1 VLRKRG
7 VYVPIWQEDRKKL
20 DSRRVGAIVVDGL
33 VLAPILIP
41 LDIFFDGLTAGAWL
55 VYIALELGYFHVMES
70 IDGQTLGK
78 KLFDLRVVRRE
89 DAGPASAKAISG
101 RTVLRLIDGFPGFYL
116 VGALSMLLSDKRRQR
131 LGDLAVG
138 TVVTRASAR
147 PYTRAR
153 RSRLQAGY
161 PAIWLAAALLV
172 VVAVGHRGDPGL
184 AALDALCEQTTQAEA
199 KLGSS
204 AAAADVFRLRLALVN
219 QLYGVQAT
227 SKKQLELG
235 NELLKDKVMELQ
247 LLRAGQPDA
256 AATLARNHH
265 AELADRGLQHC

>member
-131 LGDLAVG
+131 LGDLAR
-138 TVVTRASAR
+138 RAACGR
-147 PYTRAR
+147 GGGA
-153 RSRLQAGY
+153 SR
-161 PAIWLAAALLV
+161 
-172 VVAVGHRGDPGL
+172 
-184 AALDALCEQTTQAEA
+184 
-199 KLGSS
+199 
-204 AAAADVFRLRLALVN
+204 
-219 QLYGVQAT
+219 
-227 SKKQLELG
+227 
-235 NELLKDKVMELQ
+235 
-247 LLRAGQPDA
+247 
-256 AATLARNHH
+256 
-265 AELADRGLQHC
+265 

>member
-1 VLRKRG
+1 
-7 VYVPIWQEDRKKL
+7 
-20 DSRRVGAIVVDGL
+20 
-33 VLAPILIP
+33 
-41 LDIFFDGLTAGAWL
+41 
-55 VYIALELGYFHVMES
+55 
-70 IDGQTLGK
+70 
-78 KLFDLRVVRRE
+78 
-89 DAGPASAKAISG
+89 
-101 RTVLRLIDGFPGFYL
+101 
-116 VGALSMLLSDKRRQR
+116 
-131 LGDLAVG
+131 
-138 TVVTRASAR
+138 
-147 PYTRAR
+147 
-153 RSRLQAGY
+153 
-161 PAIWLAAALLV
+161 V
-172 VVAVGHRGDPGL
+172 VVEVGHRGDPGL

-199 KLGSS
+199 KLGNS